1 MAMKLTRRIPIM
13 SNISALLVGM
23 SLHISTAF
31 LLPQNPCIRAVT
43 TERWLTRPDSSMSKM
58 LQRPQV
64 VCRTTADNRVQ
75 SSLVKSRTK
84 PPVVSFLISM
94 LKLPNLLLL
103 YLTGFSMLFVQNA
116 YALSLSLHPISL
128 SFSLQMKELLGL
140 IFRNEMIFIVLTTA
154 YFISVCSRYKN
165 YASWRLPNP
174 LPEAAETWISVMLS
188 LGILMPMI
196 FFVISPF
203 FGLAS
208 STVLAVFAPYFLGI
222 VEQLIS
228 WRLVGYSG
236 SPVWPLVPL
245 PFTLWRLV
253 QIYQG
258 AEILRILNSA
268 LVYEVFLR
276 WILFPTWVVTLT
288 MHVRI
293 ISFLVLFLIHIFE
306 FAFLFSL
313 LSHPRSQIFLWPTLY
328 YWARKDET
336 FLSPVG
342 PAPTKVDSKDDA
354 DDDGVIEELKELQ
367 MQVGRLRLRAEMLR
381 KLQTNSPVTENVT
394 GNQAD
399 AQ

>member
-1 MAMKLTRRIPIM
+1 MKLTRRIPIM

-75 SSLVKSRTK
+75 SSLVKSSTK

-288 MHVRI
+288 MH
-293 ISFLVLFLIHIFE
+293 
-306 FAFLFSL
+306 
-313 LSHPRSQIFLWPTLY
+313 IFLWPTLY